1 MEYCSIDIDLTFRK
15 YGYSRSKYRMKIVSM
30 KFCDSIDTDEKLV
43 NQKIS
48 KDEQDDRR
56 LNRRSNE
63 ANDTVSRCRHSV

>member
-1 MEYCSIDIDLTFRK
+1 MEYRSIDIDFTFRK
-15 YGYSRSKYRMKIVSM
+15 YGYSRSKKIVST